1 MNDQDRALRRR
12 AEHVIPS
19 GMYGHQSTLILPENF
34 PQFFARAK
42 GAYLWDADGNKYL
55 DYMCGYGPNLLGYGH
70 EAINAAYIEQLKL
83 GDTMTGPAPLIVD
96 LAEQFVSM
104 IGHAEWAM
112 FCKNGTDANSMA
124 MVIARQATGRRKILI
139 ATGAYHGAA
148 PWCTPVMKGV
158 LPEERAHQIF
168 YTYNDPA
175 SLEAAVAEAGDDLAG
190 IFATPFKHDTMTPQA
205 LLDPTYAN
213 RARALCDQHD
223 ALLII
228 DDIRGG
234 FRLSRDCSWTLAGVQ
249 PDLSSWGKV
258 IANGHPISALLGNER
273 ARFAASM
280 IYATGSFWFSAAA
293 MAASLVTLRELRDT
307 DYLEHTISIGEQ
319 LRAALADAARRHDI
333 DFRQSGPV
341 QMPLFLFGD
350 DSDFRRGYF
359 WCGEMMKRGVY
370 THPWHNMF
378 ICAAMTEADVAFTI
392 DAANESFVQL
402 KAHESGLSEPYQI
415 ALLRM
420 ATAH

>member
-1 MNDQDRALRRR
+1 
-12 AEHVIPS
+12 
-19 GMYGHQSTLILPENF
+19 
-34 PQFFARAK
+34 
-42 GAYLWDADGNKYL
+42 
-55 DYMCGYGPNLLGYGH
+55 
-70 EAINAAYIEQLKL
+70 
-83 GDTMTGPAPLIVD
+83 MTGPAPLIVD

-249 PDLSSWGKV
+249 PDVSR
-258 IANGHPISALLGNER
+258 PR
-273 ARFAASM
+273 
-280 IYATGSFWFSAAA
+280 
-293 MAASLVTLRELRDT
+293 
-307 DYLEHTISIGEQ
+307 
-319 LRAALADAARRHDI
+319 
-333 DFRQSGPV
+333 
-341 QMPLFLFGD
+341 
-350 DSDFRRGYF
+350 
-359 WCGEMMKRGVY
+359 
-370 THPWHNMF
+370 
-378 ICAAMTEADVAFTI
+378 
-392 DAANESFVQL
+392 
-402 KAHESGLSEPYQI
+402 
-415 ALLRM
+415 
-420 ATAH
+420 